1 MTASELRAKSRE
13 QLGNSLFAEKW
24 LYVLLASL
32 ICSAVLAISSFV
44 FYLLYGA
51 ATIGLCAFTLR
62 IVRDPAGS
70 ARFEDLFYGFTGE
83 RFGRSFVVGILTL
96 VYSFLWSLLFVI
108 PGIVKSYAYSMSFY
122 ISLDHPEMSATECI
136 TESRR
141 IMDGHKMRLFILDLS
156 FIGWYIVGALCFG
169 IGTLWVRAYHQMARA
184 NFYEDLCTR
193 YGTIS
198 AAPSV
203 EDTTIG

>member
-1 MTASELRAKSRE
+1 MTASELRAKARE
-13 QLGNSLFAEKW
+13 QMGKSIFAEKW
-24 LYVLLASL
+24 LYVLLAVL
-32 ICSAVLAISSFV
+32 IGGAVLGISSFV
-44 FYLLYGA
+44 FFLLYGA
-51 ATIGLCAFTLR
+51 VIIGVSAFTLR
-62 IVRDPAGS
+62 LVRDPAGS
-70 ARFEDLFYGFTGE
+70 AHFDDLFYGFTGE

-108 PGIVKSYAYSMSFY
+108 PGIVKGYAYSMSFY
-122 ISLDHPEMSATECI
+122 ISLDHPEMSASECI

-193 YGTIS
+193 FGTIS
-198 AAPSV
+198 AAPS
-203 EDTTIG
+203 EGDTTVG